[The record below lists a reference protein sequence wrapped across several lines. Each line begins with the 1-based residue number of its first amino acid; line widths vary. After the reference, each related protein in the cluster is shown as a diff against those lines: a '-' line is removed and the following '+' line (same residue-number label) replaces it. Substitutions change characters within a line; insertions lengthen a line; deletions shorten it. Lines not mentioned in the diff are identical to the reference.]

1 MKKIFWSVSI
11 LLLAFMFT
19 GCVTILS
26 SETIVK
32 IDKAENWELTQ
43 ELLFEGESYKEYGQT
58 VTDGLNALVSEGAI
72 SGLDISFKQ
81 LPDKQGNVP
90 YSISIKGTGIDKL
103 NETLGTSEDGTP
115 AFNRVTVNGETVYG
129 FQMDSMSLSSG
140 GLDIGFSPE
149 FIFTIEGMKVLETN
163 GKKNGS
169 NSVTWTNPMETMTA
183 TLSPATSGGGS
194 FAWWIIPVAVVGLA
208 ALVFVILLIAG
219 VFKKKKQPQAQY
231 YYPAGYG
238 PGTPPPPTPVA
249 GVVPPLPG
257 PFNAVPPPPRPVP
270 VAPPPP
276 APMPVQ
282 PTPPPPA
289 PAPVPPAP
297 STSMPTIMADR
308 NKPQKSAGEETIMG
322 AHFTN
327 VPPAGETPST
337 PTESSGEETIMGAHF
352 PTVPPVEPP
361 AAPPPEKK

>member
-11 LLLAFMFT
+11 LLLVLMFT

-58 VTDGLNALVSEGAI
+58 VTDGLNALVSEGAT

-81 LPDKQGNVP
+81 LPDRQGNVP

-103 NETLGTSEDGTP
+103 NETLGTSESGAP

-140 GLDIGFSPE
+140 GLDIGYSPE
-149 FIFTIEGMKVLETN
+149 FKFTIDGMKVIETN
-163 GKKNGS
+163 GKKNGP

-183 TLSPATSGGGS
+183 TLSPATSAGGS

-208 ALVFVILLIAG
+208 ALVFVVLLLAG

-238 PGTPPPPTPVA
+238 AGAPPPVAPVA
-249 GVVPPLPG
+249 G
-257 PFNAVPPPPRPVP
+257 AVPPPPGPYGAVPPPPLPMPVT
-270 VAPPPP
+270 PPPP
-276 APMPVQ
+276 APVPVQ
-282 PTPPPPA
+282 PTPPPRA
-289 PAPVPPAP
+289 PAPVTPAP
-297 STSMPTIMADR
+297 STSMPTIMAARD
-308 NKPQKSAGEETIMG
+308 KPQKSAGEETIMG

-337 PTESSGEETIMGAHF
+337 PPESSGEETIMGAHF
-352 PTVPPVEPP
+352 PTVPPAEPP